1 MREDPQLGSV
11 VFTSIATLHS
21 LPLLKINFGPTDITS
36 MTGLFSQMHL
46 LGNAL
51 DGAEQNHRVLS
62 QNIAN
67 VNTPGYK
74 TRRLEFDKLVQ
85 QLDSGAA
92 QRGRVDDVPVET
104 LKGLEE
110 RVDGNNVD
118 MEREI
123 SELKKN
129 ALAFQT
135 YSHLMASKLATMRRA
150 ISS

>member
-1 MREDPQLGSV
+1 MNV
-11 VFTSIATLHS
+11 
-21 LPLLKINFGPTDITS
+21 
-36 MTGLFSQMHL
+36 

-51 DGAEQNHRVLS
+51 NGAEQNHCLLS
-62 QNIAN
+62 QNVAN

-74 TRRLEFDKLVQ
+74 TQRIQFDKFVK
-85 QLDSGAA
+85 QLESEAA
-92 QRGRVDDVPVET
+92 GRGLIDEIEVEKV
-104 LKGLEE
+104 KGLRS

-135 YSHLMASKLATMRRA
+135 YSHLLASKLSTMRRA
-150 ISS
+150 ISG

>member
-1 MREDPQLGSV
+1 MNIRV
-11 VFTSIATLHS
+11 
-21 LPLLKINFGPTDITS
+21 TDTTS

-62 QNIAN
+62 QNLAN

-74 TRRLEFDKLVQ
+74 TRRLDFDKLFE
-85 QLDSGAA
+85 QLQSEAARSGM
-92 QRGRVDDVPVET
+92 VDDIPIEK
-104 LKGLEE
+104 LKGLAE

-150 ISS
+150 ISG